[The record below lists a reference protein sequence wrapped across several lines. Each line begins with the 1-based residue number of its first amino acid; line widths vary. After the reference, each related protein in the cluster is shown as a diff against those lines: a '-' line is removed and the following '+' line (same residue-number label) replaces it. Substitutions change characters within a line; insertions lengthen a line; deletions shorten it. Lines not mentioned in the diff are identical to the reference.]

1 MNKWMNILIFSEDI
15 DSFDFMPDHTKMKQ
29 KKETK

>member
-1 MNKWMNILIFSEDI
+1 MNILIFSEDI

-29 KKETK
+29 KKKLNE